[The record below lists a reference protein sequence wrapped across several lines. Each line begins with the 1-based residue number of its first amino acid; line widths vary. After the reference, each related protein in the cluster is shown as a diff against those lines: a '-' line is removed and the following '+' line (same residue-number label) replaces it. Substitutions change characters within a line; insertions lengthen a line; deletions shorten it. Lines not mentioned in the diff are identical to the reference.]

1 MKFLLTFVKIFSII
15 ILVVCSGIIN
25 CSNPTEEKK
34 KKTQIRILVD
44 DYLEGTG
51 LYVFYWDGKDKNGKY
66 IKAGRYIY
74 EIQTKTFQDFDYF
87 SAIDGGKEGE
97 NNEEHFE
104 PGFWNDYELQ
114 KAYPDPFK
122 IVSGVNIPFL
132 VSEPARVRVIIYKD

>member
-1 MKFLLTFVKIFSII
+1 MKFLLTLIKIFSII
-15 ILVVCSGIIN
+15 VLVACAGIIN
-25 CSNPTEEKK
+25 CSNPTEEEQ
-34 KKTQIRILVD
+34 KKTLILTLVD

-51 LYVFYWDGKDKNGKY
+51 RYVFYWDGKDKDGKY

-87 SAIDGGKEGE
+87 SAVDGGKEGQ

-104 PGFWNDYELQ
+104 PGFWNDYELE

-122 IVSGVNIPFL
+122 ILSGVNISFL
-132 VSEPARVRVIIYKD
+132 VSEPARVRIFIYQD